1 MPPSDVYEVQ
11 DSQALTEVADRA
23 RRIETRLTQ
32 TMIFLGVPL
41 ATQKPDFHQHANNKR
56 RATLHLRS
64 RNTTINEALGAIPP
78 NWAGEVRVMIGSEH
92 VTTLVVP
99 DR

>member
-1 MPPSDVYEVQ
+1 MPPSDVQEMMNEGALREV
-11 DSQALTEVADRA
+11 SDRA
-23 RRIETRLTQ
+23 RRIETRLAQ

-41 ATQKPDFHQHANNKR
+41 STQKPDFHQHANNKR
-56 RATLHLRS
+56 RATINLQS
-64 RNTTINEALGAIPP
+64 RNTALSEILACLPSG
-78 NWAGEVRVMIGSEH
+78 WAGEARVMIGAEH